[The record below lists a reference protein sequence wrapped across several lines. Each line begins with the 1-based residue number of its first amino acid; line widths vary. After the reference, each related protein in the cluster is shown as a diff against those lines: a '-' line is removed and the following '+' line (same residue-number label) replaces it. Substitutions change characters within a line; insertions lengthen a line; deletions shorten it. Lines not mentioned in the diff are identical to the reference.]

1 MGILGITVGTVRGR
15 AGRITGAVLA
25 AALLGGAAVGCSG
38 SDDKADAEPA
48 ATSSKKATG
57 ASPAAAIKD
66 AADRSQEL
74 TSFTYRM
81 EGTTPGAGKMSAK
94 AAMSTKP
101 LAARMT
107 MEMASAKEGGTEIRL
122 LGGNMYVDGGA
133 AMAKETG
140 GKRWISL
147 PVGDLDKA
155 AAAEPSAAWANK
167 NPAQDSTFL
176 TAADDLK
183 KVGPQTVDGV
193 ETTHYRGT
201 VSLDELTAQAKKD
214 PATAKQREAAVKQYR
229 DLGVETMT
237 MDVYLD
243 AESRTKRFRT
253 TAKTDQGPLD
263 QVVTFDDYNKPVHVT
278 KPPAKDLTSLE
289 DMLGE
294 LGGLSPEEQAKLAEE
309 LGKS

>member
-1 MGILGITVGTVRGR
+1 MGITVGTARGR
-15 AGRITGAVLA
+15 AGRIAGAVLA
-25 AALLGGAAVGCSG
+25 TALLGGAAVGCSG
-38 SDDKADAEPA
+38 SEDKADAEPA
-48 ATSSKKATG
+48 AAASKKAAG

-66 AADRSQEL
+66 AAARSREL

-107 MEMASAKEGGTEIRL
+107 MEMASAKAEGTEIRL
-122 LGGNMYVDGGA
+122 VGGDMYIDGGA

-147 PVGDLDKA
+147 PVGELDKA

-176 TAADDLK
+176 TASDDLR
-183 KVGPQTVDGV
+183 KVGPQTVEGV

-201 VSLDELTAQAKKD
+201 VSLDELSAEAKKD

-229 DLGVETMT
+229 DLGVEKMT

-243 AESRTKRFRT
+243 GEGRTKRFRT
-253 TAKTDQGPLD
+253 TAKTAQGPLD
-263 QVVTFDDYNKPVHVT
+263 QIVTFGDYNKPVTVE

-289 DMLGE
+289 DMLGG
-294 LGGLSPEEQAKLAEE
+294 LGDLSPEEQAKLAEE
-309 LGKS
+309 LGKG